1 MGNLLFSPSGRINSG
16 DFMKGATLIIVIT
29 LVLGLL
35 PIISAGFAA
44 LSIVT
49 LVFLWCWVVLWVKR
63 YHDAGKSG
71 WTCLLPI
78 IVYLV
83 LGGIVAVAL
92 PAMFIDPEAAAA
104 AAEAAAEAAETG
116 DFGAVFKAAA
126 GGGMTTMGKIIVPL
140 AGAAVSYGIA
150 ALFNGMIKGDAGDN
164 QFGPQT

>member
-35 PIISAGFAA
+35 PIISAGLAA
-44 LSIVT
+44 LSVVT
-49 LVFLWCWVVLWVKR
+49 IVFLWCWVVLWVKR

-83 LGGIVAVAL
+83 LAAIVGIVL
-92 PAMFIDPEAAAA
+92 PGMFTDPEAAAA
-104 AAEAAAEAAETG
+104 AAEAAAEAAEAG
-116 DFGAVFKAAA
+116 DFGAIFKAAA

-140 AGAAVSYGIA
+140 ASAAVSFGVA
-150 ALFNGMIKGDAGDN
+150 FLFNNMINGDAGDN

>member
-83 LGGIVAVAL
+83 LAAIVGIVL
-92 PAMFIDPEAAAA
+92 PGMFTDPEAAAA

-116 DFGAVFKAAA
+116 DFGAVFKACLLYTSPSPRDGLLSRMPSSA
-126 GGGMTTMGKIIVPL
+126 
-140 AGAAVSYGIA
+140 
-150 ALFNGMIKGDAGDN
+150 
-164 QFGPQT
+164 